1 MMTALR
7 LAMRNLLGAGLRTW
21 LNVFVLSLSFVL
33 IIWYQGILQGW
44 SRQASRDTIAWEIG
58 GGQYWHP
65 AYDPYDPFTSE
76 EAHGP
81 VPAPLR
87 ERVALGELTPIL
99 VAQATIYPG
108 GRMQNVLVKGIDPQ
122 QRILRIPS
130 SSLERQG
137 LEIPAIVGTRMA
149 NSCRLHVG
157 DVFMIRWRDRHG
169 TFDAREVKIVQIM
182 KTDVASIDNGQL
194 WIPLVTLQQML
205 DMPEEATLLVAKPS
219 VPPAEG
225 VLGWEFKSQD
235 FLLQDIRAMVRA
247 KSAGVAVL
255 YLVLMALALLAIF
268 DTQVLSIFRRRREIG
283 TLMAL
288 GMTRGQVVTLFTV
301 EGAMHGLLAA
311 IVAAFYGIPLL
322 GYFAAR
328 GLSLPKQVS
337 DSMGLAIAERIFPV
351 YGALLILGTTLLVL
365 MAVTVVSFLPA
376 RKIAKMQPTDAL
388 RGRTS

>member
-1 MMTALR
+1 MTTALR

-33 IIWYQGILQGW
+33 IIWYQGVLEGW
-44 SRQASRDTIAWEIG
+44 NQQACRDTIAWEIG

-65 AYDPYDPFTSE
+65 AYDPYDPFTLQ

-81 VPAPLR
+81 VPPPLG
-87 ERVALGELTPIL
+87 ERVMRGELTPIL
-99 VAQATIYPG
+99 VTQATIYPG
-108 GRMQNVLVKGIDPQ
+108 GRMQNALIKGIDPR

-130 SSLERQG
+130 SSLEVRG
-137 LEIPAIVGTRMA
+137 PEIPAIVGTRMA
-149 NSCRLHVG
+149 SSCRLHVG
-157 DVFMIRWRDRHG
+157 DVFMVRWRDRHG

-182 KTDVASIDNGQL
+182 KTEVASIDNGQL
-194 WIPLVTLQQML
+194 WIPLVTLQEML
-205 DMPEEATLLVAKPS
+205 GMPSEATFLVAEPS

-225 VLGWEFKSQD
+225 ALGWEFKSQD
-235 FLLQDIRAMVRA
+235 FLLQDIKAIVRA
-247 KSAGVAVL
+247 KSVGVAVL

-268 DTQVLSIFRRRREIG
+268 DTQVLSIFRRRKEIG

-301 EGAMHGLLAA
+301 EGAMHGLFAA
-311 IVAAFYGIPLL
+311 LVAALYGIPLL

-328 GLSLPKQVS
+328 GLSLPKKVA

-351 YGALLILGTTLLVL
+351 YGALLVLGTTLLVL
-365 MAVTVVSFLPA
+365 LAVTVVSFLPA